1 MLSIREYITP
11 WEIHAMLVHF
21 PIAFLLGAVA
31 VDLWNRWRKT
41 IDLERVATGLLL
53 AGVLSGVA
61 TALAGV
67 LAFRTIPA
75 HTAEA
80 HYLLFW
86 HLLVQAGALNLF
98 AAAVLLRLPT
108 TFGRLSALSAPVT
121 GLLAFIL
128 VSAETAGTRTLTY
141 AHLAVQVTA
150 VGALGWLAIGRRRT
164 PTVGQ
169 PRSSTAVLVVSALT
183 LLIGSGIGG
192 YIVYHGGAGIEPE
205 LLRPELRRGHHS
217 GQNTPH
223 QDGHSDEENHRG
235 GNT

>member
-21 PIAFLLGAVA
+21 PIAFWLGGVA

-41 IDLERVATGLLL
+41 IDLERLATGLLV

-86 HLLVQAGALNLF
+86 HFLVQAGALNLF

-121 GLLAFIL
+121 GLLAFFF
-128 VSAETAGTRTLTY
+128 VSAETPETRTLTS
-141 AHLAVQVTA
+141 AHLAVQLTA
-150 VGALGWLAIGRRRT
+150 LSALGWLAFGRT
-164 PTVGQ
+164 PTAGQ
-169 PRSSTAVLVVSALT
+169 PRSTTAVLLVSAVT

-205 LLRPELRRGHHS
+205 LLRPELRRGHHNR
-217 GQNTPH
+217 QDTPH
-223 QDGHSDEENHRG
+223 QDLHSDEENHRG
-235 GNT
+235 GRT